1 MDQRLTPPRRPGL
14 DVRTSRQLVRVAFAS
29 AVAVVLVVTAFTLA
43 QIRGLEDSARDIV
56 RNMLTSVRLIG
67 ELSSEVKT
75 KQILVN
81 EHILSSEASD
91 RGRLEARI
99 AAEESQITAT
109 IQAYER
115 WVTLPGE
122 GPAWEQTRQDL
133 GDLDGPI
140 ARVVAFS
147 RENLDTE
154 ARSEMELA
162 AGLFARVSQDFDRL
176 ISINDTGAT
185 RSLAAVSAI
194 RHRLMI
200 TLLAAGLL
208 AIVGI
213 VAVGLWAARR
223 VAHREDEAARAAQIL
238 EDQNRELDA
247 FAGRVAHDIRNPLMV
262 IHIAADQL
270 SEMVPRDA
278 RPTEMLR
285 RGVARMEAL
294 VDDLLTLARVEGPVR
309 GSCDPAMVAAQIQ
322 EDFATRVDGVKG
334 KLRVAVNH
342 AAVSCSE
349 GLLRQ
354 ALTNLTENA
363 LKYHRPDATPE
374 VEISGVPIDGA
385 YDLRVRD
392 NGLGMSAEDAGRA
405 FEPFYRSPR
414 TQNLPGT
421 GLGLSIVNRV
431 VRASGGTVSVETE
444 LGRGSTF
451 IVRLPR
457 LDAPRPDQRLD

>member
-1 MDQRLTPPRRPGL
+1 M
-14 DVRTSRQLVRVAFAS
+14 DVRTSRQLIRVAFAL
-29 AVAVVLVVTAFTLA
+29 VATVVLVVTASAMA

-56 RNMLTSVRLIG
+56 RNMLTSVRLVG
-67 ELSSEVKT
+67 ELESEVKT

-81 EHILSSEASD
+81 EHILASESTD
-91 RGRLEARI
+91 RTRLETQI
-99 AAEESQITAT
+99 AAVEAQIAAT
-109 IQAYER
+109 MHAYAP
-115 WVTLPGE
+115 WATLPGE
-122 GPAWEQTRQDL
+122 QTTWAEAQKDL
-133 GDLDGPI
+133 KDLDGPI

-154 ARSEMELA
+154 ARWEMEQA

-194 RHRLMI
+194 RYRLMI

-208 AIVGI
+208 AIAGI
-213 VAVGLWAARR
+213 AAVGTWAARR
-223 VAHREDEAARAAQIL
+223 VAHHEEETARDARLL
-238 EDQNRELDA
+238 EDRNRELDA

-262 IHIAADQL
+262 IHLASDQL
-270 SEMVPRDA
+270 SGLVPRDA
-278 RPTEMLR
+278 RPAELLR
-285 RGVARMEAL
+285 RGVHRMETL
-294 VDDLLTLARVEGPVR
+294 VEDLLALSRVEGQV
-309 GSCDPAMVAAQIQ
+309 GGSSCDPAAVAAQIQ
-322 EDFATRVDGVKG
+322 EDFAARFDGVNG
-334 KLRVAVNH
+334 KLRVTVNH

-363 LKYHRPDATPE
+363 MKYHRPDATPE
-374 VEISGVPIDGA
+374 VEISGGA
-385 YDLRVRD
+385 VDNGYDLRVSD
-392 NGLGMSAEDAGRA
+392 NGMGMSKDDAGRV

-414 TQNLPGT
+414 TQDVPGT

-431 VRASGGTVSVETE
+431 VQASGGTLSVETE

-451 IVRLPR
+451 IVRLPTV
-457 LDAPRPDQRLD
+457 DAPHPHQP

>member
-1 MDQRLTPPRRPGL
+1 V
-14 DVRTSRQLVRVAFAS
+14 DVGTSRQLVRVAFAV
-29 AVAVVLVVTAFTLA
+29 VATVVLVVTASAMA

-56 RNMLTSVRLIG
+56 RNMLTSVHLVG
-67 ELSSEVKT
+67 ELESEVKT

-81 EHILSSEASD
+81 EHILASETAD
-91 RGRLEARI
+91 RARLETRI
-99 AAEESQITAT
+99 AAVESQIAAT
-109 IQAYER
+109 TRAYAP
-115 WVTLPGE
+115 WVSLPGE
-122 GPAWEQTRQDL
+122 RPAWDQAQKDL
-133 GDLDGPI
+133 KELDGPI
-140 ARVVAFS
+140 SRVVALS

-154 ARSEMELA
+154 ARWEMELA

-176 ISINDTGAT
+176 IYINDTGAT

-194 RHRLMI
+194 RRRLMI

-208 AIVGI
+208 AIAGI
-213 VAVGLWAARR
+213 AAVGTWAARR
-223 VAHREDEAARAAQIL
+223 VAHREEEAERAARSL
-238 EDQNRELDA
+238 EDRNRELDA

-262 IHIAADQL
+262 IHLAADQL
-270 SEMVPRDA
+270 SMMVPRDA
-278 RPTEMLR
+278 RPAELLH
-285 RGVARMEAL
+285 RGVRRMETL
-294 VDDLLTLARVEGPVR
+294 VEDLLTLSRVEGQVR
-309 GSCDPAMVAAQIQ
+309 GSCDPAAVAAQIQ
-322 EDFATRVDGVKG
+322 EDFAARLDAVNG
-334 KLRVAVNH
+334 KLRVTVNH

-363 LKYHRPDATPE
+363 FKYHRPDATPE
-374 VEISGVPIDGA
+374 VEISGGAIDDR
-385 YDLRVRD
+385 YDLRVSD

-414 TQNLPGT
+414 TLDLPGT

-431 VRASGGTVSVETE
+431 VQASGGSLSVETE

-457 LDAPRPDQRLD
+457 VDAPRLQQS